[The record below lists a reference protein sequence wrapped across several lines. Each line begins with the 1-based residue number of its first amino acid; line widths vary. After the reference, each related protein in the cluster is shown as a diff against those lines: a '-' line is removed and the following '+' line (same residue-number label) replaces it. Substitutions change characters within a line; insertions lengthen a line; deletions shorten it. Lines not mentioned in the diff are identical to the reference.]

1 MSSRISKVFKNL
13 RLNKRS
19 AFIPYITAGD
29 PDIELSQMIL
39 ESLPLGG
46 ADIIEIGMPFS
57 DPMADG
63 PSIQE
68 SSLRSLNNGH
78 DMNKTFMMIERFR
91 IKDKETPIVLMG
103 YFNPVLQF
111 GIKSFI
117 NRCEEVGVDG
127 LIVVDLPIEHSDEIC
142 IPAQK
147 SGIDFIN
154 FITPTTNK
162 ERLKQILNVS
172 SGFLYFVSIAGI
184 TGTKAPDNKIIEELI
199 KNVKQDT
206 DLPIGVGFGI
216 KSSSQVE
223 EISNFSDAIVV
234 GSAIVNEID
243 SLKIKNFDNDLIV
256 KNMIDFLLE
265 LSNPL
270 KGTGVKSE
278 LV

>member
-1 MSSRISKVFKNL
+1 MLIISIKQ
-13 RLNKRS
+13 LNK
-19 AFIPYITAGD
+19 T
-29 PDIELSQMIL
+29 L
-39 ESLPLGG
+39 
-46 ADIIEIGMPFS
+46 
-57 DPMADG
+57 
-63 PSIQE
+63 
-68 SSLRSLNNGH
+68 
-78 DMNKTFMMIERFR
+78 MMIERFR

-103 YFNPVLQF
+103 YFNPILQF

-199 KNVKQDT
+199 KNVKQNT

>member
-78 DMNKTFMMIERFR
+78 DMNKTLMMIEKFR
-91 IKDKETPIVLMG
+91 IRDKETPIVLMG
-103 YFNPVLQF
+103 YFNPILQF

-117 NRCEEVGVDG
+117 NKCEEVGVDG

>member
-29 PDIELSQMIL
+29 PDIELSQLIL

-78 DMNKTFMMIERFR
+78 DMKKTLMMIERFR

-103 YFNPVLQF
+103 YFNPILQF
-111 GIKSFI
+111 GVKFFI
-117 NRCEEVGVDG
+117 NRCKEVGVDG

-142 IPAQK
+142 IPSQK

-199 KNVKQDT
+199 KNVKQNT

-243 SLKIKNFDNDLIV
+243 TLKVKDFDNDLIV